1 MILHVC
7 WEYCI
12 DDGNNKLAADKFMQM
27 FTERKNTLLALENQG
42 TFDYNDEEAYVGNN
56 SWR

>member
-1 MILHVC
+1 MSDILINTTSSIFDMFLVMI
-7 WEYCI
+7 YYS
-12 DDGNNKLAADKFMQM
+12 KM